1 MRFRPDFPFAPA
13 RLPFFYGW
21 VIAAVGTLGIVMSI
35 PGQTMG
41 MSVFADPLIDATGLS
56 RLEIS
61 NAYLLGTIASGLL
74 LPIAGSW
81 LDRVGARSMVLI
93 ACAGLSVT
101 LVFLSGAD
109 RTAVRLA
116 AALGG
121 EGDAAIGWAAFAT
134 LAVGFTSLRYFGQGM
149 LTMVSRTMIGK
160 WFDRRRG
167 IVSSV
172 TSIFVNFGFASAPL
186 MLSLW
191 IGAAGWRGAWT
202 GMAVAVAAG
211 MGVLG
216 WLFFRD
222 NPEECGLQMDGAT
235 GEPVHASHVSDGSP
249 PPVVGRDYTRGEA
262 LRTGAFWCVTLGIAI
277 QAMVGT
283 GITFHIV
290 DLGAVVGLTQQEA
303 VGIFLPIAGVS
314 VLVGLVAGW
323 AVDRTRVQYLV
334 MVMMVG
340 QVATYASMPNFHEP
354 LWRALAIGGWG
365 LASGFYGPLTV
376 AAMPRF
382 FGRTHLGAI
391 SGFQMMVLV
400 LASAAGPA
408 LLAAFRESLGDYSV
422 GLTAC
427 ATLPV
432 AVFVMA
438 LFSGDPPPIGIPV
451 YWYRPEDP

>member
-1 MRFRPDFPFAPA
+1 MRLRPDFPFAPA

-41 MSVFADPLIDATGLS
+41 MSVFADPLIAATKLS

-74 LPIAGSW
+74 LPLAGSW
-81 LDRVGARSMVLI
+81 LDRIGARLMVLI
-93 ACAGLSVT
+93 ACVGLSAT
-101 LVFLSGAD
+101 LLFLSGVD
-109 RTAVRLA
+109 RVALQLATVVAGAGETAFR
-116 AALGG
+116 
-121 EGDAAIGWAAFAT
+121 WTAFAT
-134 LAVGFTSLRYFGQGM
+134 LALGFTSLRYFGQGM

-211 MGVLG
+211 MGVVG
-216 WLFFRD
+216 WLFYRD
-222 NPEECGLQMDGAT
+222 NPEECGLKMDGAT
-235 GEPVHASHVSDGSP
+235 APLETGSHPVDAGAISTLGR
-249 PPVVGRDYTRGEA
+249 GRDYTRAEA

-290 DLGAVVGLTQQEA
+290 DIGVVAGLSQSQA

-314 VLVGLVAGW
+314 VLVGLAAGW

-340 QVATYASMPNFHEP
+340 QVATYVSVPHFDQP
-354 LWRALAIGGWG
+354 LWRLLTIAGWG

-391 SGFQMMVLV
+391 AGFQMMILV

-408 LLAAFRESLGDYSV
+408 LLAAFRETLGDYRV
-422 GLTAC
+422 GLTVC
-427 ATLPV
+427 AALPV
-432 AVFVMA
+432 FVILLAMM
-438 LFSGDPPPIGIPV
+438 SGDPPRLERG
-451 YWYRPEDP
+451 EKT